1 MKINQI
7 FNCKRF
13 GRYVKSTVM
22 MSWKTSLMYWG
33 TIATAVLVIS
43 LFNMANI
50 YSSWNR
56 QDWIPVFLIL
66 FFIGGIIYAGS
77 AFSAFRRKERSVAAL
92 MLPVTA
98 FERFM
103 YELFSKVVLFFALY
117 PVVFYLSSSFAVL
130 VRNALQ
136 PKTLEIQKIDTF
148 PFKLVPLQ
156 ELFTQSPD
164 SQPMIILSLAV
175 LAFVLAFSGAA
186 TFRKLSLVKTIVFVG
201 AVMAAVAGYIYLL
214 IEKLEIRYPWLEK
227 LSDHWSKTQ
236 ALTFVNLALGFV
248 SLVALAFAYFK
259 LKEKE
264 VS

>member
-1 MKINQI
+1 MKTNQI
-7 FNCKRF
+7 FNFKRF
-13 GRYVKSTVM
+13 GRYVKSTFI

-50 YSSWNR
+50 HSSWNR
-56 QDWIPVFLIL
+56 QGWMPIFLIL
-66 FFIGGIIYAGS
+66 FFIGGILYAGS
-77 AFSAFRRKERSVAAL
+77 AFSAFRRKERSIAAL

-98 FERFM
+98 FERFV

-130 VRNALQ
+130 VRNAVQ
-136 PKTLEIQKIDTF
+136 PETLAVRNIDSF
-148 PFKLVPLQ
+148 PFKLVSLQ
-156 ELFTQSPD
+156 ELFTKSPNG
-164 SQPMIILSLAV
+164 QAELIISLAV
-175 LAFVLAFSGAA
+175 LAFVLAFSGSA
-186 TFRKLSLVKTIVFVG
+186 TFRKLPLVKTIVFIGV
-201 AVMAAVAGYIYLL
+201 VMATVAGYAYLL
-214 IEKLEIRYPWLEK
+214 IEKLHIRHPWIEELG
-227 LSDHWSKTQ
+227 DHWSKTQ
-236 ALTFVNLALGFV
+236 TLTFVNLALGFV